1 MLAACAGLWG
11 TGVAVAAPPPVAIT
25 APATDPAPELTTQD
39 VNTWLDGLVPAYVNS
54 TQTPGAIVT
63 VVKDGQVITTRG
75 YGYADVEARVP
86 VTENTLFQAGSVSK
100 IPTTIAALQL
110 VEQGKL
116 NLDADISTY
125 VDVPLEKPVTLR
137 NLLTHTAGFEE
148 RRGQY
153 TTYKEGAVFDL
164 EDDTLTDP
172 PKQIFEPGTVTAY
185 SNYGIQLVGYTI
197 QKVTGTPFEQHI
209 EEAVFAPAG
218 MEMSSYHQ
226 PLPENL
232 APQMATGYETTG
244 TKGRGFLTVSP
255 PAGSMVTSSH
265 DAGKFMLAQLEGTVM
280 SKRVKELAW
289 TTGIELPFP
298 GQRIGLG
305 YFLGERNGHQTVSHG
320 GDTEYFHSMMELY
333 PKENTGIFISV
344 NGSGKDF
351 AGANLRDAVTKGF
364 GDRYFPAEEPAPTAD
379 AAERAKHV
387 EGSYFGARTTK
398 SNYLSFVMNLKP
410 LSVTATEDGG
420 IILGENYYRQIEP
433 WVWEDIAES
442 HTIAADPSG
451 KSDHL
456 LHAGVVDLVPVS
468 AFHMFS
474 LYGTLVGLGA
484 LILALLAWPLG
495 ALRRMAKLTRVAR
508 IARIGAVAALAA
520 AAAWGY
526 LLFIASP
533 WDITAGAARLCQA
546 LQLIGLVSI
555 IPAGW
560 SLVDQIRSRAGWAKI
575 LSSSLLLLGLV
586 LLNVVALMHNML
598 SWDVSI

>member
-244 TKGRGFLTVSP
+244 TKVS
-255 PAGSMVTSSH
+255 
-265 DAGKFMLAQLEGTVM
+265 
-280 SKRVKELAW
+280 
-289 TTGIELPFP
+289 
-298 GQRIGLG
+298 
-305 YFLGERNGHQTVSHG
+305 
-320 GDTEYFHSMMELY
+320 
-333 PKENTGIFISV
+333 
-344 NGSGKDF
+344 
-351 AGANLRDAVTKGF
+351 
-364 GDRYFPAEEPAPTAD
+364 
-379 AAERAKHV
+379 
-387 EGSYFGARTTK
+387 
-398 SNYLSFVMNLKP
+398 
-410 LSVTATEDGG
+410 
-420 IILGENYYRQIEP
+420 
-433 WVWEDIAES
+433 
-442 HTIAADPSG
+442 
-451 KSDHL
+451 
-456 LHAGVVDLVPVS
+456 
-468 AFHMFS
+468 
-474 LYGTLVGLGA
+474 
-484 LILALLAWPLG
+484 
-495 ALRRMAKLTRVAR
+495 
-508 IARIGAVAALAA
+508 
-520 AAAWGY
+520 
-526 LLFIASP
+526 
-533 WDITAGAARLCQA
+533 
-546 LQLIGLVSI
+546 
-555 IPAGW
+555 
-560 SLVDQIRSRAGWAKI
+560 
-575 LSSSLLLLGLV
+575 
-586 LLNVVALMHNML
+586 
-598 SWDVSI
+598 